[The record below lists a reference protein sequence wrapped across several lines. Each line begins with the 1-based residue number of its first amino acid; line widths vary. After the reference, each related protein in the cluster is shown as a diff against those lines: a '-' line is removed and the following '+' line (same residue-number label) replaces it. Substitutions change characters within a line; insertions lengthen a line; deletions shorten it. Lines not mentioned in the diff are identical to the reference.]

1 MKKILGALAV
11 MAVLIT
17 ISYAVIKAPEITVE
31 GSEGMVEAAA
41 TFESNIVSILN
52 DEATAVTVGGNA
64 MEGFEYEF
72 YVTDKMKLM
81 VETEFLKS
89 LLSCSVTQYK
99 NGTLIIMKGDNS
111 ISVDI
116 GSSKARVNDAV
127 KVELGSSVTQDVET
141 GKIFVPIDD
150 ISKYLNY
157 EVNYSLASKWIDMA
171 RIDKTEK
178 LLPDRYD
185 MRDYGRVTAVR
196 DQGRYG
202 TCWAFASL
210 GALESSLLPMDPN
223 QFSTDHMTMCNSYK
237 LDQDAGGE
245 AIMSITYMAAW
256 QGPVYESDDPY
267 GDGMS
272 NPNLTAVK
280 HLEEAIVIKD
290 RDLETIKSAVFRY
303 GGAET
308 SIYSQ
313 LAYVDS
319 VSVFYSPETC
329 SYYYDGEEQP
339 NHDIVIVGWDDNY
352 SKSNFTIE
360 PEGDGAFIC
369 KNSWG
374 DTFGENGYF
383 YVSYYDTNICNTA
396 VVYTRIADADNY
408 DNIYQSDLLGWVG
421 QIGFGSSDAY
431 LANVYTAG
439 ENENLAAV
447 GFYATA
453 PGTEFDV
460 YVVRDFVNEESLKE
474 RELVASGSM
483 KYAGYYTVDFPEE
496 IELSDGERFAVV
508 VKIKTPNEEHPVAI
522 EYNIDE
528 RTENVDI
535 SDGEGYISLYGE
547 LWQNV
552 ESKENCNVCLKAFTN
567 NR

>member
-31 GSEGMVEAAA
+31 SSEGMVEAAA

-64 MEGFEYEF
+64 MEGFDYEF

-116 GSSKARVNDAV
+116 GSSKARVNDTI

-157 EVNYSLASKWIDMA
+157 EVNYSPASKWIDMA
-171 RIDKTEK
+171 RIEKREK

-245 AIMSITYMAAW
+245 AIMSIAYMAAW

-352 SKSNFTIE
+352 PKSNFTIE

-474 RELVASGSM
+474 REFVVSGSM

>member
-52 DEATAVTVGGNA
+52 DKATAVTVGGNA
-64 MEGFEYEF
+64 MEGFDYEF

-245 AIMSITYMAAW
+245 AIMSIAYMAAW

-352 SKSNFTIE
+352 PKSNFTIE

-474 RELVASGSM
+474 RELVVSGSM

>member
-52 DEATAVTVGGNA
+52 DKATAVTVGGNA
-64 MEGFEYEF
+64 MEGFDYEF

-245 AIMSITYMAAW
+245 AIMSIAYMAAW

-474 RELVASGSM
+474 RELVVSGSM